1 MANTVMTA
9 KNSFQKGLIMDFN
22 PSDTQADCLT
32 SALNA
37 TLLTFNGNEMA
48 LQNDMGNG
56 RVETAYLPEGYMPV
70 GTCEFGDII
79 YIVSY
84 NPLTNKSQI
93 GCFPSPERNLSS
105 EELGDPLVTLSDSD
119 FKINGELKTLS
130 TKKILVSSKKLN
142 PGDKFIVTSN
152 NIDYSIKNNIK
163 LSVVSIEDGGK
174 ITYLDSEIKE
184 YQKGAYNNGSN
195 KVDIDAYRNLL
206 KSGWDIFSSKV
217 SGKLAILAELVVPET
232 FSCTYSIDIEEKND
246 ENYKYIVTLN
256 PDLTDFINTE
266 GIIDDNY
273 ICVKHN
279 YKENNIIT
287 FTPNNTE
294 GIGNNV
300 NWIQKYNKELTLG
313 YVDNTYKGIY
323 NFTVSPARSFGRV
336 DSLEIP
342 LSINFASIGSGDI
355 NLTHWKYHN
364 TETVCTLQ
372 YGLETY
378 LRPGEVA
385 HSVIIEFYD
394 HNGLAAV
401 YKNAD
406 KKSYSGII
414 TDYLGLG
421 GNKVNSRLS
430 YKHNNNIFTHRGTE
444 FNGTEEEFKNYLKS
458 TYYLNDQDLNTLMND
473 TKLKEFYTDKTT
485 GESGIRYYYNDA
497 GTLYSNFLYYAKI
510 TVNITSEEA
519 IKDAENKEPE
529 IVRHETFGRWLW
541 TNNMFNQYFY
551 TYNDFIQLKCELVLD
566 NEMLL
571 ESNKNYVWNEKVID
585 NLNKDIDKG
594 KYNSYSANIQYIGMD
609 IDQNK
614 DQSNIDVYVNAHL
627 ENDFGCF
634 TIPNNDLNAIQ
645 IEFITD
651 DYEIEYSDSS
661 LEFSYKEVPIT
672 ETTYLELK
680 NREYSDKDVND
691 NKIFQYIQEEN
702 PEIINKPG
710 QKLEDVFRATL
721 NKTSCNLGECFYGYY
736 DIESGK
742 HVRNLTTGVHIA
754 LQAVIYNKAYAEDNI
769 SAASTM
775 AVYSPIINNIDDAQ
789 RLGIFSKTFNNN
801 EIKLA
806 LQAIN
811 LDQENGR
818 NSDTLG
824 RLYGCKLQL
833 NTDLNFKGIELGDGK
848 GNVDA
853 SINQTGYLSSQKIDV
868 KTDNTFKENIW
879 NKICNGL
886 GTFFSIYFMAG
897 RSNQDCI
904 GPSNDTG
911 QTLVKQEWRD
921 NLRPYIKQTGE
932 YTGEYQLMCV
942 SNKDNDKAF
951 PTISKDY
958 ISLWEQQAM
967 PVPILGV
974 KYNDSLTALNCAY
987 MERVFENNQ
996 CTLYQEAY
1004 YKNEASSNI
1013 FTKYCNFASQLYL
1026 LFTRIYH
1033 KNKSEPD
1040 ELVDMKNFVKNSE
1053 YVTTLTKHIV
1063 TKISSTGTDV
1073 LVRGI
1078 KLSEYKKNIKNYVDY
1093 SEIKPVTINGT
1104 TVVDDNNVSVVYKE
1118 SAKDNVL
1125 TINVENKPIEFP
1137 DIEKQAQF
1145 LYNGKGY
1152 LCTEISDNNF
1162 YIMKDFT
1169 LKKYKDEELFFTNQE
1184 ISDSLKHIYGTI
1196 EDKDKTFSLYRCI
1209 PKQQNNGKGDSYQ
1222 YLKQKYET
1230 WLSNVRSKIQY
1241 QYDSYYL
1248 DPSSYYGLY
1257 YSIIKEKDG
1266 ADYLNYSRFCSYLN
1280 DPSTFYN
1287 SQMMPQV
1294 RVEYVWDNMEYFIS
1308 NIYEVFGKVVTY
1320 AMINSGKIYL
1330 RDYNDYEQVV
1340 NVGSFSSQV
1349 QDIKNYCLQNYNYT
1363 FDQDIISFIINNI
1376 ESDFYFDNIPNDPTS
1391 KNISFSNFNGNRIQG
1406 GLFINISEGKDSKI
1420 SFTPKMN
1427 LNNAFKYDGY
1437 LSLNT
1442 STNHSYYGIIADP
1455 QRSGFGVNRGLYG
1468 FIKDVTIDTNYQIL

>member
-1 MANTVMTA
+1 MNNTKLSA

-119 FKINGELKTLS
+119 FKINEELKTLS

-152 NIDYSIKNNIK
+152 NIDYNKNNIK

-217 SGKLAILAELVVPET
+217 SGKLAILAELIVPET
-232 FSCTYSIDIEEKND
+232 FSCTYSIDIEENG

-342 LSINFASIGSGDI
+342 LSINFASINSGDI
-355 NLTHWKYHN
+355 NLIHWKYHN

-401 YKNAD
+401 YKNAN

-414 TDYLGLG
+414 TDYLGLD

-430 YKHNNNIFTHRGTE
+430 YKHNNEIFTHRGTE
-444 FNGTEEEFKNYLKS
+444 FNGTKEEFENYLKS
-458 TYYLNDQDLNTLMND
+458 TYYLNDQDFNKLIND
-473 TKLKEFYTDKTT
+473 SKLKEHYTDETT
-485 GESGIRYYYNDA
+485 GESGTRYYYNDA

-510 TVNITSEEA
+510 TVNITSEKA

-551 TYNDFIQLKCELVLD
+551 TYDDFIQLKCELVLD

-571 ESNKNYVWNEKVID
+571 ESNKNYIWNEKVID

-634 TIPNNDLNAIQ
+634 TIPKDSLNAIQ
-645 IEFITD
+645 IEFVTD
-651 DYEIEYSDSS
+651 DCEIEYTDSS

-680 NREYSDKDVND
+680 NKEYSDESVKDD
-691 NKIFQYIQEEN
+691 NIFQYIQEEN
-702 PEIINKPG
+702 PEAINKPG
-710 QKLEDVFRATL
+710 QKLEDIFKATL
-721 NKTSCNLGECFYGYY
+721 NKTNCNLGECTYGYY
-736 DIESGK
+736 DIKSGK
-742 HVRNLTTGVHIA
+742 HIRNLNTGVHIA

-769 SAASTM
+769 PAASTM
-775 AVYSPIINNIDDAQ
+775 AVYSPIINSINDAENIGIYQTFKQNSIKLGLKGINLLDCFKHGDDLQGHQFALEPDLSFKNVLFGNDADI
-789 RLGIFSKTFNNN
+789 RLGDNKLIRNGKLDLKNNN
-801 EIKLA
+801 
-806 LQAIN
+806 
-811 LDQENGR
+811 
-818 NSDTLG
+818 
-824 RLYGCKLQL
+824 
-833 NTDLNFKGIELGDGK
+833 
-848 GNVDA
+848 
-853 SINQTGYLSSQKIDV
+853 
-868 KTDNTFKENIW
+868 TFIENIW
-879 NKICNGL
+879 NKINNGL
-886 GTFFSIYFMAG
+886 GTFFSIY
-897 RSNQDCI
+897 SI
-904 GPSNDTG
+904 GD
-911 QTLVKQEWRD
+911 RD
-921 NLRPYIKQTGE
+921 NDSVTITNDGGITPVKD
-932 YTGEYQLMCV
+932 
-942 SNKDNDKAF
+942 SWKDNIRPILGNIWKKGDLEKNKKYSIMAI
-951 PTISKDY
+951 PAQDSYPDIDGNGTINVY
-958 ISLWEQQAM
+958 TYVNNTYWYRQYA

-974 KYNDSLTALNCAY
+974 KYNEGISGLNCAY
-987 MERVFENNQ
+987 VEDNEKQ
-996 CTLYQEAY
+996 TYILQEAY
-1004 YKNEASSNI
+1004 NKTNQN

-1078 KLSEYKKNIKNYVDY
+1078 KLSEYKKNIKNHVDY
-1093 SEIKPVTINGT
+1093 SEIKPVIVNGT
-1104 TVVDDNNVSVVYKE
+1104 TVVDDNNVQVVYKE
-1118 SAKDNVL
+1118 SAKDNIL

-1152 LCTEISDNNF
+1152 LCTEIPDNNF
-1162 YIMKDFT
+1162 YIMKDYT
-1169 LKKYKDEELFFTNQE
+1169 LKKYKDEELFFTEQE
-1184 ISDSLKHIYGTI
+1184 ISDSLKYIYGTT
-1196 EDKDKTFSLYRCI
+1196 EDTNQYSLYGCI
-1209 PKQQNNGKGDSYQ
+1209 PKQQDNSKGDSYQ
-1222 YLKQKYET
+1222 YLKQKYDE
-1230 WLSNVRSKIQY
+1230 WLSSVKNKISY
-1241 QYDSYYL
+1241 QYDLCYL
-1248 DPSSYYGLY
+1248 DPSSYYSLY

-1280 DPSTFYN
+1280 DPSTFYEPY
-1287 SQMMPQV
+1287 QTL
-1294 RVEYVWDNMEYFIS
+1294 RVEYIWSDNMESYI
-1308 NIYEVFGKVVTY
+1308 NDIYKVFGKVITY
-1320 AMINSGKIYL
+1320 AIINSGKIYL
-1330 RDYNDYEQVV
+1330 KDQYNDKRVV
-1340 NVGSFSSQV
+1340 DVGSFSSQI
-1349 QDIKNYCLQNYNYT
+1349 QDIKNYCLQNYGYT
-1363 FDQDIISFIINNI
+1363 FDQDITSFIINNI
-1376 ESDFYFDNIPNDPTS
+1376 ESDFYLDSYIGNPTN
-1391 KNISFSNFNGNRIQG
+1391 KNISFQTFNGYQIQNN
-1406 GLFINISEGKDSKI
+1406 LYINISGGKDSKI
-1420 SFTPKMN
+1420 SFTPKMD
-1427 LNNAFKYDGY
+1427 LNNSFKYDGE
-1437 LSLNT
+1437 LSVNT
-1442 STNHSYYGIIADP
+1442 SKNHKYYGFLNDLD
-1455 QRSGFGVNRGLYG
+1455 RTSNNNRGVFG
-1468 FIKDVTIDTNYQIL
+1468 FMQDITIDTNYQVL

>member
-56 RVETAYLPEGYMPV
+56 RIETAYLPEGFMPV

-105 EELGDPLVTLSDSD
+105 EELEDLLVTLSDSD

-152 NIDYSIKNNIK
+152 NIDYNKNNKNNIK

-323 NFTVSPARSFGRV
+323 NFTVSPARPFGRI
-336 DSLEIP
+336 DSLEVP

-401 YKNAD
+401 YKNSD

-414 TDYLGLG
+414 TDYLGLD

-430 YKHNNNIFTHRGTE
+430 YKYNNKIFTHRGTE

-485 GESGIRYYYNDA
+485 GELGIRYYYNDA

-769 SAASTM
+769 PAASTM
-775 AVYSPIINNIDDAQ
+775 AVYSPIINSINDAENIGIYQTFKQNSIKLGLKGINLLDCFEHGDDLQGHQFALEPDLSFKNVLFGNDADI
-789 RLGIFSKTFNNN
+789 RLGDNKLIRNGKLDLKNNN
-801 EIKLA
+801 
-806 LQAIN
+806 
-811 LDQENGR
+811 
-818 NSDTLG
+818 
-824 RLYGCKLQL
+824 
-833 NTDLNFKGIELGDGK
+833 
-848 GNVDA
+848 
-853 SINQTGYLSSQKIDV
+853 
-868 KTDNTFKENIW
+868 TFIENIW
-879 NKICNGL
+879 NKINNGL
-886 GTFFSIYFMAG
+886 GTFFSIY
-897 RSNQDCI
+897 SI
-904 GPSNDTG
+904 GD
-911 QTLVKQEWRD
+911 RD
-921 NLRPYIKQTGE
+921 NDSITITNDGGITPVKD
-932 YTGEYQLMCV
+932 
-942 SNKDNDKAF
+942 SWKDNIRPILGDIWKKGDLEKNKKYSIMAI
-951 PTISKDY
+951 PAQDSYPDIDGNGTINVY
-958 ISLWEQQAM
+958 TYVNNTYWYRQYA

-974 KYNDSLTALNCAY
+974 KYNEGISGLNCAY
-987 MERVFENNQ
+987 VEDNEKQ
-996 CTLYQEAY
+996 TYILQEAY
-1004 YKNEASSNI
+1004 NKTNQN

-1078 KLSEYKKNIKNYVDY
+1078 KLSEYKKNIKNHVDY
-1093 SEIKPVTINGT
+1093 SEIKPVIVNGT
-1104 TVVDDNNVSVVYKE
+1104 TVVDDNNVQIVYKE
-1118 SAKDNVL
+1118 SAKDNIL

-1152 LCTEISDNNF
+1152 LCTEIPDNNF
-1162 YIMKDFT
+1162 YIMKDYT
-1169 LKKYKDEELFFTNQE
+1169 LKKYKDEELSFTEQE
-1184 ISDSLKHIYGTI
+1184 ISDSLKHIYGTT
-1196 EDKDKTFSLYRCI
+1196 EDNNQYSLYGCI

-1222 YLKQKYET
+1222 YLKQRYET
-1230 WLSNVRSKIQY
+1230 WLSNIKSKIQY

-1257 YSIIKEKDG
+1257 YSIIKEKEG
-1266 ADYLNYSRFCSYLN
+1266 VDYLNYSRFCSYLN

-1349 QDIKNYCLQNYNYT
+1349 QDIKNYCLQNYGYT
-1363 FDQDIISFIINNI
+1363 FDQDIISFIINSIN
-1376 ESDFYFDNIPNDPTS
+1376 SDFYLDNIPYDSTS
-1391 KNISFSNFNGNRIQG
+1391 KKISFQNFNGNRIQG
-1406 GLFINISEGKDSKI
+1406 DLFINISEGKDSKI
-1420 SFTPKMN
+1420 SFTPKMD
-1427 LNNAFKYDGY
+1427 LNNSFKYDGE
-1437 LSLNT
+1437 LSVNT
-1442 STNHSYYGIIADP
+1442 SKNHKYYGFLNDLDRTANN
-1455 QRSGFGVNRGLYG
+1455 NRGVFGLMQD
-1468 FIKDVTIDTNYQIL
+1468 ITIDTNYQVL